1 MDSQGAKDERPRG
14 VSGFAGASMK
24 TPQGAKDER
33 PRGVSGFAGASMK
46 TLGERHG

>member
-1 MDSQGAKDERPRG
+1 MDS
-14 VSGFAGASMK
+14 
-24 TPQGAKDER
+24 QGAKDER